1 MIFQCP
7 RTINHSTTMQKH
19 ALDDQD
25 GMMSNAYVLILKYG
39 WYYNIELKIISIFI
53 YELYKKHP
61 MVIKT
66 I

>member
-7 RTINHSTTMQKH
+7 RTNHSTTMQKP

-25 GMMSNAYVLILKYG
+25 DMMSNAYVLILKYG
-39 WYYNIELKIISIFI
+39 WYNNIELKIISIFI